1 MTEASSE
8 SEQLRMHLKG
18 AGQGAAA
25 LAPPPPPQ
33 DSLLLVLVV
42 PAPRQKQE
50 ERPRQRDGPDDHE
63 HHLGAL
69 RVRQGSFLDR
79 LVDVFRAV
87 LREHEAGECR
97 HQEAT
102 RHSGSGEQSRVDRDL
117 LFRRL
122 RHDELAEGGRPH
134 HLTHREDHDLRDEH
148 EIVGRFEVEVEE
160 ALRDVGRNSE
170 QQHRGPHDR
179 QPHEHTPVGMKPF
192 EPLQQHDEPDAD
204 EEGVDHQQVAEIDI
218 SSRDPP
224 VVGDHQRVEE
234 AEGHPAA
241 DQHRQQQHDHPEGLF
256 PDELLQHDEGGH
268 LLSFGLFSPFHLR
281 PFVLHE
287 EVPESEN
294 ERGKSSRYKEDV
306 AVGQLVVSGPLEKEP
321 GEEGAHLQEEPQD
334 VEGRGRHGRG
344 GEPLRAGVGHGQE
357 EPAPGSHDPQEH
369 EAENSTCLE
378 FVRE

>member
-1 MTEASSE
+1 
-8 SEQLRMHLKG
+8 MHLKG

-102 RHSGSGEQSRVDRDL
+102 RHSGIGEQSRVDRDL

-122 RHDELAEGGRPH
+122 GHDELAEGGRPH

-170 QQHRGPHDR
+170 QKHRGPHDR
-179 QPHEHTPVGMKPF
+179 QIGRASCRE
-192 EPLQQHDEPDAD
+192 
-204 EEGVDHQQVAEIDI
+204 
-218 SSRDPP
+218 
-224 VVGDHQRVEE
+224 RV
-234 AEGHPAA
+234 
-241 DQHRQQQHDHPEGLF
+241 
-256 PDELLQHDEGGH
+256 
-268 LLSFGLFSPFHLR
+268 
-281 PFVLHE
+281 
-287 EVPESEN
+287 
-294 ERGKSSRYKEDV
+294 
-306 AVGQLVVSGPLEKEP
+306 
-321 GEEGAHLQEEPQD
+321 
-334 VEGRGRHGRG
+334 
-344 GEPLRAGVGHGQE
+344 
-357 EPAPGSHDPQEH
+357 
-369 EAENSTCLE
+369 
-378 FVRE
+378 